1 MHNLFQLPSH
11 WLKFK
16 LWHRQQS
23 RTCLQTFQKDKQ
35 KQKQKQKSPHY
46 PVWRSFPVDIKQKQG
61 RQPSTC
67 SVPAYE
73 NQPATRLP
81 ALLLQSSG
89 DDGRRAWTEHSK
101 TEKEIPSRDRPLLAL
116 AVHFS
121 FGIGTAHLCTAAT
134 AATADYFPDRGRVLR
149 TATRT
154 REQLP
159 PCARRGQRPVILCFG
174 RAKNH
179 TMRPVP
185 RAALPTNAF
194 RSRGTFHPG
203 PHVCFRAL
211 NMWPVHGPS
220 ASFILSNCN
229 SS

>member
-35 KQKQKQKSPHY
+35 KQKQKSPHY

-61 RQPSTC
+61 RRPSTC
-67 SVPAYE
+67 SVPASE

-81 ALLLQSSG
+81 PPLLQSSG
-89 DDGRRAWTEHSK
+89 DNGRRAWTGHSK
-101 TEKEIPSRDRPLLAL
+101 TEKEILSRDRPLLAL

-121 FGIGTAHLCTAAT
+121 FGIGTAHLCTAAN
-134 AATADYFPDRGRVLR
+134 ADYFPDRGRVLCA
-149 TATRT
+149 ATRT
-154 REQLP
+154 REELP
-159 PCARRGQRPVILCFG
+159 PCARRGQRPVILCLS

-194 RSRGTFHPG
+194 
-203 PHVCFRAL
+203 
-211 NMWPVHGPS
+211 
-220 ASFILSNCN
+220 
-229 SS
+229 